1 MGGQVKIIL
10 GLKEAGCI
18 SMMADGNRK
27 STANEIQQKESEAIQ
42 F

>member
-18 SMMADGNRK
+18 NMMADGKTK
-27 STANEIQQKESEAIQ
+27 STANETKQKESEAIQ
-42 F
+42 C